1 MRSRLVKC
9 FDTLLC
15 DGGSCVCI
23 LFVTKPTWRN
33 LTVLSRLAELK
44 TNNLKVPNCF
54 KKKMIHLARAKFEL
68 YTLKCRNF
76 SLFKEGE
83 N

>member
-1 MRSRLVKC
+1 MLFESTMRSRLVKC

-33 LTVLSRLAELK
+33 LTVLSCLAELK

-54 KKKMIHLARAKFEL
+54 NKTD
-68 YTLKCRNF
+68 TLGKG
-76 SLFKEGE
+76 KI
-83 N
+83 